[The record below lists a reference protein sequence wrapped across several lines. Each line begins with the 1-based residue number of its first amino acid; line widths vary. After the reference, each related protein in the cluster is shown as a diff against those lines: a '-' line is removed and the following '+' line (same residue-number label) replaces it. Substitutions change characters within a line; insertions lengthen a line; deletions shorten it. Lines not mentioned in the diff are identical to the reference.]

1 MPVAPR
7 PRRGEIWAVSPGSR
21 RVLVFSGNMLNDIDD
36 EHVVTME
43 VIEHPVPL
51 SVATG
56 GGGWVRYTWL
66 DHVPKES
73 LTRQLG
79 EVPEELMQRL
89 STRLFMVIA
98 TD

>member
-1 MPVAPR
+1 ML
-7 PRRGEIWAVSPGSR
+7 I
-21 RVLVFSGNMLNDIDD
+21 FSGNMLNDIDD

-43 VIEHPVPL
+43 VIEHAVPL

-56 GGGWVRYTWL
+56 SGGWVRYTWL
-66 DHVPKES
+66 DHVPKTS
-73 LTRQLG
+73 LTRHTG
-79 EVPEELMQRL
+79 EVPGDLMQRL